1 MSHPVAP
8 ALPEIAPQRGEVVAY
23 DATAGYGTI
32 RGSDGRE
39 WWFHCT
45 AIADGSR
52 LIDVGTVGV
61 FSLVPGHS
69 GRWEAVGIVSG

>member
-1 MSHPVAP
+1 MDLAAP
-8 ALPEIAPQRGEVVAY
+8 ALPELAPQRGEVIAY
-23 DATAGYGTI
+23 DVAAGYGTI

-52 LIDVGTVGV
+52 RIAVGASGV
-61 FSLVPGHS
+61 FSLAAGRS
-69 GRWEAVGIVSG
+69 GRWEAVGIVSC